1 MTDMRRLTISLPNAL
16 DEKILSL
23 RKTDR
28 FVRSSYSE
36 IVRVIIE
43 AGVDGLLR
51 SELEPTPPAG
61 GGDSGQR
68 VRGRGA

>member
-51 SELEPTPPAG
+51 SELEPTPPPEAG
-61 GGDSGQR
+61 IRDS
-68 VRGRGA
+68 A